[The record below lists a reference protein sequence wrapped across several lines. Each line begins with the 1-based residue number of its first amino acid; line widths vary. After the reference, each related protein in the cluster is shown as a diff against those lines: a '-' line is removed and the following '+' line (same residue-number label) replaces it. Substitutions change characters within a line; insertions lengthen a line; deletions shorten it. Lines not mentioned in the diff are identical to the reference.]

1 MILKE
6 FATINIVPMNEDF
19 GMKGNVTTAERA
31 HLYKYHI
38 ILSRIKDAL
47 INYRLTQKQHKK

>member
-47 INYRLTQKQHKK
+47 INYRLTQKQH